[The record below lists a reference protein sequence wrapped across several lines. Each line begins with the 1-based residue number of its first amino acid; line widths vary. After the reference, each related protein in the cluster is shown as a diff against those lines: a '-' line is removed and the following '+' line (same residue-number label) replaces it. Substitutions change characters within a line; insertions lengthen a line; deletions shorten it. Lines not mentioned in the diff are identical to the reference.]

1 MYRHYKVISIAVI
14 SLLFA
19 ACKDKFAEYEDPSLP
34 YNRQTIC
41 LKLSEILQEY
51 DSPNDYKT
59 KPISRSELAKY
70 YKDYKIY
77 GCEK

>member
-1 MYRHYKVISIAVI
+1 MRYQIAC
-14 SLLFA
+14 LLGVSVLLT
-19 ACKDKFAEYEDPSLP
+19 ACQEKFAEYEDPSKP
-34 YNRQTIC
+34 YNRHEIC
-41 LKLSEILQEY
+41 DKLTEILKDY
-51 DSPNDYKT
+51 DSPNDYKN